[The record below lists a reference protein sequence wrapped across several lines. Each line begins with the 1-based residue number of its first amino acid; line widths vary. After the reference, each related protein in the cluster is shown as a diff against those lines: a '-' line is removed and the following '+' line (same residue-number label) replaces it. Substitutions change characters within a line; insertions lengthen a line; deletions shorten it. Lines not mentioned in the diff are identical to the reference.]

1 METQMTSRITKTTFT
16 VVGFAGLVLGGLFL
30 CSLNAGRA
38 NAQRVNAPTRGSAS
52 FDYPGDSSATV
63 TAANRYQ
70 PIPATASPAVLM
82 QPIVITIKGGP
93 QLRGE
98 LVELGA
104 LPIKTIFGPISIPVN
119 QVAG

>member
-1 METQMTSRITKTTFT
+1 
-16 VVGFAGLVLGGLFL
+16 
-30 CSLNAGRA
+30 
-38 NAQRVNAPTRGSAS
+38 
-52 FDYPGDSSATV
+52 
-63 TAANRYQ
+63 
-70 PIPATASPAVLM
+70 M

-119 QVAG
+119 QVAGVRNADDARQPATICPRTAIP